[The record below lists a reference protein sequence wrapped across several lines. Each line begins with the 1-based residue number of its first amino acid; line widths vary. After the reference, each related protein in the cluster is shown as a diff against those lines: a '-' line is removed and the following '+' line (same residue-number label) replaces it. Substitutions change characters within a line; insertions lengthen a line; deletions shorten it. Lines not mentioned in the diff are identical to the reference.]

1 MQITSLEFLGKNTFK
16 VEIEGVVLKIDD
28 ETVYREKL
36 KTDDEVS
43 PEKFEKLVE
52 ISEYAAA
59 KKYLAAVLSRSGQS
73 AKEADLKLMRKG
85 FSKKT
90 REKTIEFFEKN
101 GYLDDELFAK
111 SYVRYATE
119 VKRQGRIK
127 IKSDLI
133 KKGVSNEIIE
143 LVLEGVDD
151 SSALAAAAEK
161 ELAKTSMRDRKTL
174 EKIKRRLYA
183 KGYSIYDI
191 NDYFYALG
199 GEDEI

>member
-16 VEIEGVVLKIDD
+16 VEVEGVVLKIDD

-36 KTDDEVS
+36 KTGDEVS

-73 AKEADLKLMRKG
+73 TKEADLKLMRKG
-85 FSKKT
+85 FSKKI

-127 IKSDLI
+127 IKS
-133 KKGVSNEIIE
+133 
-143 LVLEGVDD
+143 
-151 SSALAAAAEK
+151 
-161 ELAKTSMRDRKTL
+161 
-174 EKIKRRLYA
+174 
-183 KGYSIYDI
+183 IYICSYRNNLGI
-191 NDYFYALG
+191 NPTPFKAFLQTCN
-199 GEDEI
+199 ISFISVQI